1 MGRVRGFNNRPKF
14 FKTTVVVFFANFT
27 IFLNYVGSRVFL
39 NNTTSIT
46 TKIAHNLTHGMFIK
60 LFFLEVVFA
69 QNTTSQLFPR
79 KR

>member
-1 MGRVRGFNNRPKF
+1 MGRVRGFNNRPNF
-14 FKTTVVVFFANFT
+14 FETTVVVFFANFI
-27 IFLNYVGSRVFL
+27 IFLKYVGSRVFL
-39 NNTTSIT
+39 SSTTSFT
-46 TKIAHNLTHGMFIK
+46 TKIAHTLTHGMSIK